1 MKKMKMAA
9 RVDTHYEDEAYDNTF
24 KRSLR
29 KKCSKVNFVTIK
41 ICQLYNLLLLNWYLL
56 GVEIN
61 LGQVLV
67 PFRSVLEI
75 FRRAPP
81 SL

>member
-1 MKKMKMAA
+1 MKMTAA

-41 ICQLYNLLLLNWYLL
+41 ICQLYNLLLLNWGPLR
-56 GVEIN
+56 GVN
-61 LGQVLV
+61 
-67 PFRSVLEI
+67 
-75 FRRAPP
+75 
-81 SL
+81 